1 MPQTR
6 DAIVLA
12 STLPMSIIIVGVGQ
26 ADFTAMNILDGD
38 DGVLMGKH
46 GQAVQR
52 DIVQFV
58 PFRGISSSNYVTF
71 FDCVS
76 FPNFNFWQLFFSVT
90 NLHSVFMIEWSQNV
104 CTIVEDGITVKCLCF
119 NNNKLGIVS
128 KANFNEK
135 LRSVLGTNFSRVL
148 LK

>member
-58 PFRGISSSNYVTF
+58 PFREFHRVITLLFLIAFHFRISTSGNCFFRHESTFSLHDRMVTKCVHYCGRWNY
-71 FDCVS
+71 C
-76 FPNFNFWQLFFSVT
+76 
-90 NLHSVFMIEWSQNV
+90 
-104 CTIVEDGITVKCLCF
+104 
-119 NNNKLGIVS
+119 
-128 KANFNEK
+128 
-135 LRSVLGTNFSRVL
+135 
-148 LK
+148 